1 VSSLLTLT
9 MGHAMNCLRL
19 ACRLLL
25 CTGLAALLGFSEVQ
39 GAEPG
44 KADLPGLK
52 RAARSATAAVSAP
65 ARAALGAYY
74 RGQKKYT
81 EAAKWTAD
89 SAALAETNLEWPRVL
104 VFTEHARIRAAAGA
118 PGEALE
124 MLDYAV
130 KRTSGLPL
138 AVALAGQSD
147 VLAGTTET
155 VKAKAA
161 IDAALTA
168 GDVYF
173 KREKISDTQDGPA
186 KPLDKEWQALRP
198 GLVERQLA
206 LEERLLVETYGLD
219 YVLYKKAQELRRAGK
234 LKAAAKRYEELQNL
248 AGKSVYGAAAE
259 FYRGQCFGGKDAT
272 ERQLAYFQELCK
284 RSPDS
289 PYAGEAMLEAGTL
302 CLREFWDGK
311 RAAPWFRN
319 TMEWC
324 RTAAANQRQAT
335 LYTIPDKSRTVSAP
349 TADSR
354 KIDQWGI
361 IRDEEPAADKLVNG
375 LTASWYLR
383 DLERRARYRLAFCL
397 MTQEQ
402 WDEAKAVL
410 NGVLNIDP
418 LVRQQD
424 TDRRPS
430 AFLRLNKVCD
440 LKKFVAEPL
449 EIAAIPKDRRV
460 QVCYGDFLYLDRQFD
475 AALAVYQAVYEQ
487 GKKERCPP
495 LAAAGLLGIAQAK
508 GMKDPRDKT
517 CLALLEQV
525 VTDYPREKAAGRA
538 AFYLANRVG
547 EVSEPARQKRALELY
562 MLAVKMLPPDS
573 AIAENSLAFSVDT
586 MLSLGR
592 NDEARRTAD
601 LVLKRY
607 PKTNWKPMMDAYF
620 KRHPPTPEP
629 GGT

>member
-1 VSSLLTLT
+1 
-9 MGHAMNCLRL
+9 MNCLAL
-19 ACRLLL
+19 AFRLLM
-25 CTGLAALLGFSEVQ
+25 CTGLAALLGFAEAQ

-52 RAARSATAAVSAP
+52 RAAKNSSASVSAP

-74 RGQKKYT
+74 RDQKKYT

-124 MLDYAV
+124 MLDYAA

-161 IDAALTA
+161 IDAALAA

-173 KREKISDTQDGPA
+173 KREKISDTQEGPA

-319 TMEWC
+319 TMELC
-324 RTAAANQRQAT
+324 KTAAANQRQAT
-335 LYTIPDKSRTVSAP
+335 LYTIPDKSRAVSAP

-361 IRDEEPAADKLVNG
+361 VRDEEPPADKVVNG

-402 WDEAKAVL
+402 WDEAKTVL

-424 TDRRPS
+424 EDRRPS
-430 AFLRLNKVCD
+430 AFFRLNEVCN
-440 LKKFVAEPL
+440 LKKFVAEPPEL
-449 EIAAIPKDRRV
+449 ASLPKDRRV

-475 AALAVYQAVYEQ
+475 AALAIYQAVYEQ
-487 GKKERCPP
+487 GKKERCPA
-495 LAAAGLLGIAQAK
+495 LAAVGLLGVAQAK
-508 GMKDPRDKT
+508 YMKNPQDTAYQDV
-517 CLALLEQV
+517 LEQV
-525 VTDYPREKAAGRA
+525 VTEYPRERAAGRA
-538 AFYLANRVG
+538 AFYLANRV
-547 EVSEPARQKRALELY
+547 SALSDPAHLKRTLDLYALV
-562 MLAVKMLPPDS
+562 AKMLPQDS
-573 AIAENSLAFSVDT
+573 VIAENALAFSVST
-586 MLSLGR
+586 MLRLGHKA
-592 NDEARRTAD
+592 EARRTAD

-607 PKTNWKPMMDAYF
+607 PKTNWKPVMDTYF
-620 KRHPPTPEP
+620 EIMKPAPGVTPET

>member
-1 VSSLLTLT
+1 MIHLHHIFILFI
-9 MGHAMNCLRL
+9 
-19 ACRLLL
+19 
-25 CTGLAALLGFSEVQ
+25 CTSFAALLGLAPAQS
-39 GAEPG
+39 AEPG

-52 RAARSATAAVSAP
+52 RSARSASTSVSMP

-81 EAAKWTAD
+81 EAAKWTVD

-161 IDAALTA
+161 IDAALAA
-168 GDVYF
+168 GDIYF

-186 KPLDKEWQALRP
+186 RPLDKEWQALRP

-234 LKAAAKRYEELQNL
+234 LKAAAKRYEELRNL

-324 RTAAANQRQAT
+324 KTAAANQRQAT
-335 LYTIPDKSRTVSAP
+335 LYTIPEKSRTVSAP

-354 KIDQWGI
+354 KIDRWGI
-361 IRDEEPAADKLVNG
+361 IQDEEPPADKLVNG

-402 WDEAKAVL
+402 WDEAKSVL

-424 TDRRPS
+424 ADQRPS
-430 AFLRLNKVCD
+430 AFYRLNKVCE
-440 LKKFVAEPL
+440 LKKFVVEPL
-449 EIAAIPKDRRV
+449 ELAAIPKDRRV

-475 AALAVYQAVYEQ
+475 AALAIYKAAYEQ
-487 GKKERCPP
+487 GKKERCSP
-495 LAAAGLLGIAQAK
+495 LAAVGLLGMAQAK

-517 CLALLEQV
+517 YLALLEQV
-525 VTDYPREKAAGRA
+525 LTEYPREKAAGRA

-547 EVSEPARQKRALELY
+547 EGMKTADLKRALELY
-562 MLAVKMLPPDS
+562 ALAGKMLPPDS
-573 AIAENSLAFSVDT
+573 AIAENSLAFSVGT
-586 MLSLGR
+586 MVCLGR
-592 NDEARRTAD
+592 MAEARRTVD
-601 LVLKRY
+601 LVIKRY
-607 PKTNWKPMMDAYF
+607 PKTNWKPMMDGYF
-620 KRHPPTPEP
+620 TTLRPLLDGKPEP